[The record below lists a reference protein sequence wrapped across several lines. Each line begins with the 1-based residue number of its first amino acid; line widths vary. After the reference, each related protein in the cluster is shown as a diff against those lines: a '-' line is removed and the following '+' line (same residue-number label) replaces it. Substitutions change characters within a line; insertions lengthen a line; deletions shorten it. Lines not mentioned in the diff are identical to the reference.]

1 MTVLAVPADLE
12 VARPPCERY
21 DAATTTY
28 AGETVPAHARMQLAS
43 ALDLGGPRCATRA
56 VQQLTGL
63 AITRYVGLDLAR
75 LGDAVAALSGV
86 RFCTP
91 RAVVDATLGPV
102 VPTPG
107 TISLDAGKA
116 TDFARAAA
124 VAGDPASGRDR
135 IERQQQVLA
144 AVLGPALS
152 DTGLLDLRRVA
163 ALRPAL
169 GHALTTDD
177 ADLDQVLALA
187 NGMRDLGASGVTF
200 TAVPTDPD
208 PADQGS
214 VLRATE
220 AAALFDALRT
230 DAPLPAAAAGA
241 SAGPRPS
248 DVTVQVANAS
258 DRPGVAGKVADTL
271 RGLGFGIGDVTN
283 ADSPRRRPSSA
294 TPPTRRRPRS
304 CSPPPCPPRPRCPTR
319 APPGC
324 CSWCSAGRSTASS
337 GRRPLSRPARPIRHP
352 PYRPPPRA
360 APDGRPP
367 FTSASTA
374 HPF

>member
-1 MTVLAVPADLE
+1 VSVPLKFAAGVYVYVPLAATVIE
-12 VARPPCERY
+12 PPCAVANVPTLP
-21 DAATTTY
+21 AATLTVSPSTSVSFDTSD
-28 AGETVPAHARMQLAS
+28 TVPAQARTQLAS

-75 LGDAVAALSGV
+75 LGDAVDALSGV

-91 RAVVDATLGPV
+91 RAVVDSALGPV

-107 TISLDAGKA
+107 TVSLDAGKA
-116 TDFARAAA
+116 TDFARASA
-124 VAGDPASGRDR
+124 VEGDPAAGRGR

-187 NGMRDLGASGVTF
+187 NGMRDLGASGVMF

-230 DAPLPAAAAGA
+230 DAPLPATATGAA
-241 SAGPRPS
+241 AGPRPS
-248 DVTVQVANAS
+248 DLTVQVANAS
-258 DRPGVAGKVADTL
+258 DRPGVGC
-271 RGLGFGIGDVTN
+271 RGSGHVLQPAKREVGI
-283 ADSPRRRPSSA
+283 PRYV
-294 TPPTRRRPRS
+294 PT
-304 CSPPPCPPRPRCPTR
+304 
-319 APPGC
+319 
-324 CSWCSAGRSTASS
+324 
-337 GRRPLSRPARPIRHP
+337 
-352 PYRPPPRA
+352 
-360 APDGRPP
+360 
-367 FTSASTA
+367 
-374 HPF
+374 